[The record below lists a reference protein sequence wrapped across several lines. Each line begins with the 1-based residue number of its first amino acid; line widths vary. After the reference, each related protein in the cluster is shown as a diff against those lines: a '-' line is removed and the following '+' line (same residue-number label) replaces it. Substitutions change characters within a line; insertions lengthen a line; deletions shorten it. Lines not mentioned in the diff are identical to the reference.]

1 MHRFIVNNQRKFI
14 NQVSLTLLYD
24 RFLKKR
30 KITQLDDSGDQ
41 SEGDRKAKKQKI
53 EAEEPLEAR
62 DVLKVATESIPTRT
76 INVKEV

>member
-14 NQVSLTLLYD
+14 
-24 RFLKKR
+24 KR